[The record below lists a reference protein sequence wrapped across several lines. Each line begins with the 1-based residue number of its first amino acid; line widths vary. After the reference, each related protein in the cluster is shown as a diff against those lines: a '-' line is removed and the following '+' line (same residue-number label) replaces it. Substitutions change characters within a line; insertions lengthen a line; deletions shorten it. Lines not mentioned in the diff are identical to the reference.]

1 MQRGCQSGELNVY
14 NNLYEAWKKEKE
26 SSETQK
32 LSKTFYTELARYMKR
47 IREEGRMLDKKTTK
61 ARLLER
67 EFENAKRLA
76 RELVDLRYD
85 KALRNAASG
94 KSMPR
99 EILTEEEEKLHGKIL
114 PLAES
119 YKHFLKEILRGRVSH
134 VEKEAKPKKLQ
145 LVRVLQEI
153 PAIVGADMKTYGPF
167 KPEDIATLPSEN
179 ARILVKRAAAV
190 EIETK

>member
-1 MQRGCQSGELNVY
+1 MQRCCQSGDVSVY

-26 SSETQK
+26 SNEIQK
-32 LSKTFYTELARYMKR
+32 LSKTFYAELAKYMKR
-47 IREEGRMLDKKTTK
+47 IREEGRMLDKRTTK
-61 ARLLER
+61 ARLMER

-76 RELVDLRYD
+76 RELGRLRYD

-94 KSMPR
+94 KSIPR
-99 EILTEEEEKLHGKIL
+99 ETLTEEEEKLLGEIL
-114 PLAES
+114 PLAET
-119 YKHFLKEILRGRVSH
+119 YKHFLKEILRGRVSN
-134 VEKEAKPKKLQ
+134 VEKEEKPKKLQ
-145 LVRVLQEI
+145 LVRFLQEI

-179 ARILVKRAAAV
+179 AMILVKRAAAV